1 MTLPV
6 VGLVRLSRDSQ
17 PAVPHKD
24 RFSADLST
32 RSPATTS
39 LPDQGALS
47 LPIDQPED
55 ARRDVPAR
63 DRVLDAVQAEDLV
76 EAKRRFAIIKSL
88 VRAERRTDGDVR
100 KVAAAH
106 GLSRATVYGRPGDR
120 QPQAAFRPHA
130 IPASRCQMT
139 TDRRQIEP

>member
-1 MTLPV
+1 M
-6 VGLVRLSRDSQ
+6 
-17 PAVPHKD
+17 
-24 RFSADLST
+24 
-32 RSPATTS
+32 
-39 LPDQGALS
+39 
-47 LPIDQPED
+47 PIDQPED

-106 GLSRATVYGRPGDR
+106 YSAT
-120 QPQAAFRPHA
+120 
-130 IPASRCQMT
+130 I
-139 TDRRQIEP
+139 